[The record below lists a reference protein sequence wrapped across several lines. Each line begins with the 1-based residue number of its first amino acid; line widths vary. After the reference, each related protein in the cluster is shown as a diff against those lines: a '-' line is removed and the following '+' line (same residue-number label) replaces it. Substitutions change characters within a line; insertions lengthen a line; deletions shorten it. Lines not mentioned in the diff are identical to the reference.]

1 MKKYLFLL
9 LSLPFLLA
17 ACDSDTTK
25 EPEAKK
31 PILTLTSDAVM
42 TFNDEGKGEITYTLE
57 NVPEG
62 TRPLAACDADWI
74 TNLKVAESITFT
86 VVYPEPYL
94 KKDEQT
100 TIKVAYQSE
109 SFEVTVKCI
118 ANAPESTHYELSY
131 IDGTYYEPGYWDA
144 GISAHNY
151 YVMLSSVEDLSVYKA
166 NEVYLTLDL
175 YAATGN
181 ADAPVIPNGTY
192 TFDEFYKTGSAS
204 CYYSE
209 LTVVDA
215 NGTKN
220 TYIPA
225 EGSFE
230 VSDNKIEGY
239 FIDEIG
245 NVHSFVYHGTTALPV
260 VEVEDIEFNETGY
273 TCYLENDADYYGVGA
288 DNYIITILEDD
299 ATTSGNYLLLDII
312 VDPEATNCN
321 GEFTAMVNS
330 NDPYSKYIPGYI
342 QNGYLMG
349 SWYAVLDNGNVTD
362 LYTPL
367 YSGAITI
374 TDNGDETMT
383 FTFDCVDDKNHKI
396 VGSIKAYVY
405 EVEPSAMALNL
416 GKSKVAPV
424 KGFAIR

>member
-9 LSLPFLLA
+9 LSLPLLLA
-17 ACDSDTTK
+17 ACNSDTTK

-31 PILTLTSDAVM
+31 PVLTLTSDAVM

-62 TRPLAACDADWI
+62 TLPLAACNAGWI

-151 YVMLSSVEDLSVYKA
+151 YVMLSSVEDLSAYKA

-192 TFDEFYKTGSAS
+192 TFNEFYKTGSAS

-220 TYIPA
+220 TYLPA

-321 GEFTAMVNS
+321 GEFTAMVNN

-342 QNGYLMG
+342 QGGYLMG

-362 LYTPL
+362 IYTPL

-396 VGSIKAYVY
+396 VGSIKAYAY

-416 GKSKVAPV
+416 GKSKVAPA

>member
-9 LSLPFLLA
+9 LSLPLLLA
-17 ACDSDTTK
+17 ACNSDTTN

-31 PILTLTSDAVM
+31 PVLTLTSDAVM

-131 IDGTYYEPGYWDA
+131 IDGTYYEPGYWDE

-151 YVMLSSVEDLSVYKA
+151 YVMLSSVEDLSEYKA

-192 TFDEFYKTGSAS
+192 TFDEFYKAGSAS

-209 LTVVDA
+209 LIVVDA

-299 ATTSGNYLLLDII
+299 ATSSGNYLLLDII

-321 GEFTAMVNS
+321 GEFTAMVNN

-362 LYTPL
+362 IYTPL

-396 VGSIKAYVY
+396 VGSIKAYAY
-405 EVEPSAMALNL
+405 EVEPSALALNL